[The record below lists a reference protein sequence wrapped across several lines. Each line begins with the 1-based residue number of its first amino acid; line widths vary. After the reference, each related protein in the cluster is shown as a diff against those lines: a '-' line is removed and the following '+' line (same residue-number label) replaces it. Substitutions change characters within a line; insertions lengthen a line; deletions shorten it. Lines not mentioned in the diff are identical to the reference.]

1 MRVKI
6 CGITNLEQARAIAS
20 LGAQALGFICV
31 PSSPR
36 HVEPAQ
42 IKEIV
47 RGLRAE
53 IAKIGVFVNGERETI
68 KTLVE
73 ETGLTGVQLHGEES
87 PEFCQRLQELLPLVE
102 LIKAI
107 RVKSSR
113 SLDESQSYFN
123 CVDALLLDAY
133 HPQIYGG
140 TGKTLSWKALA
151 KFNPP
156 LPWLLAG
163 GLRPDNILSALEQ
176 LKPDGIDLSSGVE
189 RWPGN
194 KDLGKVAQLFEQ
206 LQQGGYSKS
215 QKSNFCGD

>member
-6 CGITNLEQARAIAS
+6 CGITNLEQAQAIAS
-20 LGAQALGFICV
+20 LGARALGFICV

-36 HVEPAQ
+36 YVEAAQ

-47 RGLRAE
+47 KGLGKE
-53 IAKIGVFVNGERETI
+53 ITKIGVFVNTNPETI

-87 PEFCQRLQELLPLVE
+87 PKFCQQLKELLTSIE

-107 RVKSSR
+107 RVKNVQ
-113 SLDESQSYFN
+113 SLLESKIYFD
-123 CVDALLLDAY
+123 CVDTLLLDAY

-140 TGKTLSWKALA
+140 TGKILNWEELT

-163 GLRPDNILSALEQ
+163 GLKPDNIISALEQ
-176 LKPDGIDLSSGVE
+176 LSPDGIDLSSGVE
-189 RWPGN
+189 RSPGN
-194 KDLGKVAQLFEQ
+194 KDLDKVAQLFEQ
-206 LQQGGYSKS
+206 LQQGGYLTND
-215 QKSNFCGD
+215 Q